1 LTPPYLSMLI
11 PEFAIST
18 FSISPSD
25 ITVPLPY
32 LPTQPTYVSHPPTQ
46 DFPHPSLCICNVA
59 TSLHRSSRLP
69 VRVPSNCI
77 PKRTMLGTVFHTC
90 SANILDM
97 VVRYLAHT
105 PDRACTSS
113 SLAPETTGWG
123 EVGVGPLSALGI
135 VRVLVGSFSEKV
147 KVWRL
152 DGNKM

>member
-1 LTPPYLSMLI
+1 
-11 PEFAIST
+11 
-18 FSISPSD
+18 
-25 ITVPLPY
+25 
-32 LPTQPTYVSHPPTQ
+32 
-46 DFPHPSLCICNVA
+46 
-59 TSLHRSSRLP
+59 
-69 VRVPSNCI
+69 
-77 PKRTMLGTVFHTC
+77 
-90 SANILDM
+90 
-97 VVRYLAHT
+97 VRYLAHT